1 LFDIKTDKL
10 LPDFLRVLLNTEILQ
25 SQIKAKGSTN
35 YSAVRPGDVL
45 NWEIPLP
52 GINEQRIIA
61 KHYLKTKGKS
71 VLLEKEY
78 DRQNKLISQLRQ
90 ALLKKA
96 VEGTLMP
103 QDPNDEPASKLLEG
117 IKAEKKILIKEGKL
131 KSDKPLIPI
140 KPEEIPFAI
149 PGNWVWCKLGDIT
162 TKIGSGSTPRGGDYS
177 TSGIPFFRSQN
188 IYNSGLQYDDIKLI
202 STELHKKMLG
212 TQVSAND
219 LLLNI
224 TGGSLGRCAK
234 TPNNFNVGNVSQHVC
249 IIRTFRVDADY
260 FHKLILSPY
269 FQYMIFS
276 STTGAGREGLPKY
289 NLENFLIPLPPLL
302 EQYRILT
309 KLNKLMEY
317 CDSLE
322 KQINQSISQAN
333 LLTQSVLLEALQ
345 PEEVEN

>member
-1 LFDIKTDKL
+1 MSIKTIPLSEVLIHRKQSITIQEETTYKRCRVQLHRRGVELRDAVKGFEIRTKKQQVCKAGDFIVAEMDAKFGGYSIIPEDLEGAIVSSHYYLFDIKTDKL

-131 KSDKPLIPI
+131 KSDKPLIPF
-140 KPEEIPFAI
+140 KPEEIPF
-149 PGNWVWCKLGDIT
+149 
-162 TKIGSGSTPRGGDYS
+162 
-177 TSGIPFFRSQN
+177 
-188 IYNSGLQYDDIKLI
+188 
-202 STELHKKMLG
+202 
-212 TQVSAND
+212 
-219 LLLNI
+219 
-224 TGGSLGRCAK
+224 
-234 TPNNFNVGNVSQHVC
+234 
-249 IIRTFRVDADY
+249 
-260 FHKLILSPY
+260 
-269 FQYMIFS
+269 
-276 STTGAGREGLPKY
+276 
-289 NLENFLIPLPPLL
+289 
-302 EQYRILT
+302 
-309 KLNKLMEY
+309 
-317 CDSLE
+317 
-322 KQINQSISQAN
+322 
-333 LLTQSVLLEALQ
+333 
-345 PEEVEN
+345 